1 MIEFYKTF
9 GTMTKKID
17 KPEKGCW
24 ISAIAPTQEECDYL
38 IQEIGVLP
46 EFVKASLD
54 EEESSHIGLKSVRK
68 MLSYMN
74 ATLVIQEVEDI
85 FIVQLVFPLSMDGL
99 PKA

>member
-54 EEESSHIGLKSVRK
+54 EEESSHIDHDEDEGQTIILMLMK
-68 MLSYMN
+68 MKIQMKIHCFIQPYHLVLS
-74 ATLVIQEVEDI
+74 L
-85 FIVQLVFPLSMDGL
+85 
-99 PKA
+99 

>member
-1 MIEFYKTF
+1 
-9 GTMTKKID
+9 
-17 KPEKGCW
+17 
-24 ISAIAPTQEECDYL
+24 
-38 IQEIGVLP
+38 
-46 EFVKASLD
+46 
-54 EEESSHIGLKSVRK
+54 

>member
-1 MIEFYKTF
+1 MEISLRCEEKQLC
-9 GTMTKKID
+9 MCIKNDKKED
-17 KPEKGCW
+17 
-24 ISAIAPTQEECDYL
+24 IS
-38 IQEIGVLP
+38 
-46 EFVKASLD
+46 K
-54 EEESSHIGLKSVRK
+54 EESSHIGLKSVRK

>member
-38 IQEIGVLP
+38 IQEIGVLMLMQMKIQMNIHCFIQP
-46 EFVKASLD
+46 SHLVLSL
-54 EEESSHIGLKSVRK
+54 
-68 MLSYMN
+68 
-74 ATLVIQEVEDI
+74 
-85 FIVQLVFPLSMDGL
+85 
-99 PKA
+99 